1 MSKNMFSSGSYKQGR
16 GEPAIVKWLLIFA
29 ALSFL
34 AIFLV
39 LPLVIVFSEALAA
52 GWRTYLAALVEPD
65 ALAALQLTITV
76 VIFAVPLNILFGL
89 AAAWAIAKHDFRGK
103 SLLVTFIDLPFS
115 VSPVVAGLSFV
126 MLFGNHGWF
135 GGILDRADIDIIFA
149 TPGIILATIFVT
161 FPFVA
166 RELIPLMESQGNSLE
181 EAALSLGASG
191 WRTFFKVTLPNVKWA
206 LFYGVLLCSARAM
219 GDFGAV
225 SVVSGHIRGVTNTLP
240 LHVEV
245 LYNEYSFSASFAVA
259 SLLAVIALFTLIL
272 KSILEWRHGDDLAPG
287 HRS

>member
-1 MSKNMFSSGSYKQGR
+1 MTSNDSFQRGI
-16 GEPAIVKWLLIFA
+16 GEPAMVRWLLIFA
-29 ALSFL
+29 ALLFL
-34 AIFLV
+34 FIFLV
-39 LPLVIVFSEALAA
+39 FPLVIVFTEALAS
-52 GWRTYLAALVEPD
+52 GWKAYLAALVEPD
-65 ALAALQLTITV
+65 ALSALHLTLTV
-76 VIFAVPLNILFGL
+76 VAFAVPLNILFGI
-89 AAAWAIAKHDFRGK
+89 AAAWAVAKHDFRGK
-103 SLLVTFIDLPFS
+103 SILVTLIDLPFS

-126 MLFGNHGWF
+126 MLFGSHGWF
-135 GGILDRADIDIIFA
+135 GDFVDAADIDIIFA
-149 TPGIILATIFVT
+149 TPGIVLATIFVT

-191 WRTFFKVTLPNVKWA
+191 WRTFIKITLPNVKWA

-245 LYNEYSFSASFAVA
+245 LYNEYAFSASFAVA
-259 SLLAVIALFTLIL
+259 SLLALLALFTLVL

>member
-1 MSKNMFSSGSYKQGR
+1 MGSHHVYQR
-16 GEPAIVKWLLIFA
+16 GIREPAFVRWILISLALL
-29 ALSFL
+29 FL

-39 LPLVIVFSEALAA
+39 FPLVIVFVEALSS
-52 GWRTYLAALVEPD
+52 GWQTYLAALVDPD
-65 ALAALQLTITV
+65 ALSALRLTLTV
-76 VIFAVPLNILFGL
+76 VAFAVPLNILFGV
-89 AAAWAIAKHDFRGK
+89 AAAWAVAKHDFAGK
-103 SLLVTFIDLPFS
+103 SILVTLIDLPFS

-126 MLFGNHGWF
+126 MLFGTHGWF
-135 GGILDRADIDIIFA
+135 GGIVDAADIDIIFA
-149 TPGIILATIFVT
+149 TPGIVLATIFVT

-191 WRTFFKVTLPNVKWA
+191 WRTFVKITLPNVKWA

-245 LYNEYSFSASFAVA
+245 LYNEYAFAASFAVA
-259 SLLAVIALFTLIL
+259 SLLAVIALFTLVL
-272 KSILEWRHGDDLAPG
+272 KSILEWRHGADLAPG
-287 HRS
+287 HRH

>member
-1 MSKNMFSSGSYKQGR
+1 MNSSSSYRQGT
-16 GEPAIVKWLLIFA
+16 GEPVAIRWLLISL
-29 ALSFL
+29 ALLFL

-39 LPLVIVFSEALAA
+39 FPLAMVFSEALAA
-52 GWRTYLAALVEPD
+52 GWQAYLAALVEPD
-65 ALAALQLTITV
+65 ALAALRLTLTV
-76 VIFAVPLNILFGL
+76 VAFAVPLNILFGI
-89 AAAWAIAKHDFRGK
+89 AAAWAIAKHHFPGK
-103 SLLVTFIDLPFS
+103 SILVTLIDLPFS

-126 MLFGNHGWF
+126 MLFGSHGWF
-135 GGILDRADIDIIFA
+135 GDFVDAANIDIIFA
-149 TPGIILATIFVT
+149 TPGIVLATIFVT

-191 WRTFFKVTLPNVKWA
+191 WRTFIKITLPNVKWA

-245 LYNEYSFSASFAVA
+245 LYNEYAFSASFAVA
-259 SLLAVIALFTLIL
+259 SLLALLALFTLVL

>member
-1 MSKNMFSSGSYKQGR
+1 MTSNDSFQRGI
-16 GEPAIVKWLLIFA
+16 GEPVLVRWLLILA
-29 ALSFL
+29 ALLFL
-34 AIFLV
+34 FIFLV
-39 LPLVIVFSEALAA
+39 FPLVIVFTEALAS
-52 GWRTYLAALVEPD
+52 GWKAYLAALVEPD
-65 ALAALQLTITV
+65 ALSALRLTLTV
-76 VIFAVPLNILFGL
+76 VAFAVPLNILFGI
-89 AAAWAIAKHDFRGK
+89 AAAWAVAKHDFRGK
-103 SLLVTFIDLPFS
+103 SILVTLIDLPFS

-126 MLFGNHGWF
+126 MLFGSHGWF
-135 GGILDRADIDIIFA
+135 GDFVDAADIDIIFA
-149 TPGIILATIFVT
+149 TPGIVLATIFVT

-191 WRTFFKVTLPNVKWA
+191 WRTFIKITLPNVKWA

-245 LYNEYSFSASFAVA
+245 LYNEYAFSASFAVA
-259 SLLAVIALFTLIL
+259 SLLALLALFTLVL